1 MLEKSK
7 NLILICALCMSC
19 LLAGC
24 TPRSSKN
31 FETEEQAKEKCQ
43 SMLKEKY
50 GKDFTISD
58 GKIGTDKDDFDNKYK
73 YYHATATDTDG
84 LKAEVGLMQYD
95 RKLKYDMG
103 FKAYYL
109 KLNLT
114 DGKLM
119 DTYSEAYYT
128 KLTRE
133 SIEPLFAGEPFEKYY
148 IELDDPHAAG
158 RDLSLTADEYMKES
172 GADYN
177 INIVLKDGLSE
188 GEYTNIIHS
197 FFWKLASN
205 QKQDFT
211 LGAYAQNKEIYAATF
226 KHSKKFHSAQTMEN
240 VAEEVEDGLDD
251 GSPQPK
257 EQYLLNDFYN
267 GEDQK

>member
-1 MLEKSK
+1 MWKK
-7 NLILICALCMSC
+7 RILIMGIICSVFLG
-19 LLAGC
+19 GC
-24 TPRSSKN
+24 TMKDSKN

-58 GKIGTDKDDFDNKYK
+58 GKIGTDKDGFQNKYK
-73 YYHATATDTDG
+73 YYHAIATDSDG
-84 LKAEVGLMQYD
+84 LKSEVGLLQND
-95 RKLKYDMG
+95 RATKKDMD
-103 FKAYYL
+103 FKAYYVD
-109 KLNLT
+109 LNFT
-114 DGKLM
+114 DNKLM

-133 SIEPLFAGEPFEKYY
+133 AIEPLFAGESFEKYY

-172 GADYN
+172 GAEYN
-177 INIVLKDGLSE
+177 INVVLKDNLTE
-188 GEYTNIIHS
+188 EEYVNIIHS
-197 FFWKLASN
+197 FFWKLAKS

-211 LGAYAQNKEIYAATF
+211 LGVYSQNKEIYVATF
-226 KHSKKFHSAQTMEN
+226 KHSKKFHSAQTL
-240 VAEEVEDGLDD
+240 EEVTNFIHARLMRNV
-251 GSPQPK
+251 PQPEEK
-257 EQYLLNDFYN
+257 YLLNDFYN

>member
-84 LKAEVGLMQYD
+84 LTAEVGLMQYD

-172 GADYN
+172 GAQYRFD
-177 INIVLKDGLSE
+177 IVLSDDLTE
-188 GEYTNIIHS
+188 QECVNILYS
-197 FFWKLASN
+197 FYEKLITK
-205 QKQDFT
+205 QKQSFGIFAYSHGKDIYEASFVDSPKFYPNQT
-211 LGAYAQNKEIYAATF
+211 LESVT
-226 KHSKKFHSAQTMEN
+226 ED
-240 VAEEVEDGLDD
+240 VEDGLKT
-251 GSPQPK
+251 GTPQPK